1 MNTVPPSSPNEPRSP
16 RAGTAPGRYPPNGS
30 PAESTA
36 DKADRNE
43 RMPEGHTAARSATGR
58 PYAGPVPISVL
69 LVDDEPLVRAGLRAV
84 LEAQPDIEVVGEA
97 ADGAA
102 VVPLVRRLRPD
113 VVAMDV
119 RMPLLDGIEA
129 TRAVLRSVEA
139 PPKILVITTFEND
152 EYVYEALRAG
162 ADGFL
167 LKRARPV
174 EIVHAV
180 RLIAEGDSLLFPAAV
195 RALAAEYG
203 GGAARAAMERAGLT
217 EREEAVLRLMARG
230 LTNAEIAA
238 QLILGTETVKT
249 HVSAV
254 LAKLGVR
261 DRTQAVI
268 AAYESGF
275 VAPA

>member
-1 MNTVPPSSPNEPRSP
+1 
-16 RAGTAPGRYPPNGS
+16 
-30 PAESTA
+30 
-36 DKADRNE
+36 
-43 RMPEGHTAARSATGR
+43 MPVT
-58 PYAGPVPISVL
+58 VL

-102 VVPLVRRLRPD
+102 VIPLVRQVRPD

-129 TRAVLRSVEA
+129 TRALLRTVDQ
-139 PPKILVITTFEND
+139 PPRILVVTTFEND

-167 LKRARPV
+167 LKRARPA

-180 RLIAEGDSLLFPAAV
+180 RLIAEGESLLFPASV
-195 RALAAEYG
+195 RQLAAEYG
-203 GGAARAAMERAGLT
+203 EGGGNRAARAAMERAQLT
-217 EREEAVLRLMARG
+217 EREGEVLRLMARG
-230 LTNAEIAA
+230 LSNAEIAA
-238 QLILGTETVKT
+238 RLVVGTETVKS

-254 LAKLGVR
+254 LAKLGAR

-275 VAPA
+275 VAPG

>member
-1 MNTVPPSSPNEPRSP
+1 
-16 RAGTAPGRYPPNGS
+16 
-30 PAESTA
+30 
-36 DKADRNE
+36 
-43 RMPEGHTAARSATGR
+43 MPLT
-58 PYAGPVPISVL
+58 VL

-84 LEAQPDIEVVGEA
+84 LSAQPDIEVVGEA

-102 VVPLVRRLRPD
+102 VIPLVRQLRPD

-129 TRAVLRSVEA
+129 TRAVLRSVSE

-152 EYVYEALRAG
+152 EYVYGALRAG

-167 LKRARPV
+167 LKRSRPA
-174 EIVHAV
+174 EIVNAV
-180 RLIAEGDSLLFPAAV
+180 RLVAEGDSLLFPAAV
-195 RALAAEYG
+195 RRLAAEYG
-203 GGAARAAMERAGLT
+203 NTSAREAMDRAALT
-217 EREEAVLRLMARG
+217 EREADVLRLMTRG
-230 LTNAEIAA
+230 LSNAEVAER
-238 QLILGTETVKT
+238 LVVGTETVKS

-254 LAKLGVR
+254 LAKLGAR

-275 VAPA
+275 VSPG

>member
-1 MNTVPPSSPNEPRSP
+1 
-16 RAGTAPGRYPPNGS
+16 
-30 PAESTA
+30 
-36 DKADRNE
+36 
-43 RMPEGHTAARSATGR
+43 MPVT
-58 PYAGPVPISVL
+58 VL

-102 VVPLVRRLRPD
+102 VIPLVRRLRPD

-119 RMPLLDGIEA
+119 RMPLMDGIEA
-129 TRAVLRSVEA
+129 TRAVLRTVSE
-139 PPKILVITTFEND
+139 PPKIVVVTTFEND

-167 LKRARPV
+167 LKRARPA

-180 RLIAEGDSLLFPAAV
+180 RLVAEGDSLLFPASV
-195 RALAAEYG
+195 RRLAAEYG
-203 GGAARAAMERAGLT
+203 GGAKDRAARAAMERAALT
-217 EREEAVLRLMARG
+217 EREAEVLRLMARG
-230 LTNAEIAA
+230 LSNAEIAA
-238 QLILGTETVKT
+238 RLIVGTETVKS

-254 LAKLGVR
+254 LAKLGAR

-275 VAPA
+275 VAPG

>member
-1 MNTVPPSSPNEPRSP
+1 
-16 RAGTAPGRYPPNGS
+16 
-30 PAESTA
+30 
-36 DKADRNE
+36 
-43 RMPEGHTAARSATGR
+43 MPVT
-58 PYAGPVPISVL
+58 VL

-84 LEAQPDIEVVGEA
+84 LEAQPDLEVVGEA

-102 VVPLVRRLRPD
+102 VIPLVRRLRPD

-129 TRAVLRSVEA
+129 TRALLRTVEE
-139 PPKILVITTFEND
+139 PPKILVVTTFEND

-167 LKRARPV
+167 LKRARPA

-180 RLIAEGDSLLFPAAV
+180 RLVAEGESLLFPASV
-195 RALAAEYG
+195 RRLAAEYG
-203 GGAARAAMERAGLT
+203 DDGGNRAARDVLERARLT
-217 EREEAVLRLMARG
+217 EREAEVLRLMARG
-230 LTNAEIAA
+230 LSNAEIAA
-238 QLILGTETVKT
+238 RLVVGTETVKS

-254 LAKLGVR
+254 LAKLGAR

-275 VAPA
+275 VAPG

>member
-1 MNTVPPSSPNEPRSP
+1 
-16 RAGTAPGRYPPNGS
+16 
-30 PAESTA
+30 
-36 DKADRNE
+36 
-43 RMPEGHTAARSATGR
+43 MPVT
-58 PYAGPVPISVL
+58 VL

-84 LEAQPDIEVVGEA
+84 LESQPDIEVVGEA

-102 VVPLVRRLRPD
+102 LIPLVRRLRPD

-129 TRAVLRSVEA
+129 TRAVLRTVDA
-139 PPKILVITTFEND
+139 PPKIVVITTFEND

-167 LKRARPV
+167 LKRARPA

-180 RLIAEGDSLLFPAAV
+180 RLVAAGESLLFPASV
-195 RALAAEYG
+195 RQLAAAYGADG
-203 GGAARAAMERAGLT
+203 GGNRAARAVLDRAQLT
-217 EREEAVLRLMARG
+217 DREAEVLRLMTRG
-230 LTNAEIAA
+230 LSNAEIAA
-238 QLILGTETVKT
+238 RLVVGTETVKS

-254 LAKLGVR
+254 LAKLGAR

-268 AAYESGF
+268 TAYESGF
-275 VAPA
+275 VSPG